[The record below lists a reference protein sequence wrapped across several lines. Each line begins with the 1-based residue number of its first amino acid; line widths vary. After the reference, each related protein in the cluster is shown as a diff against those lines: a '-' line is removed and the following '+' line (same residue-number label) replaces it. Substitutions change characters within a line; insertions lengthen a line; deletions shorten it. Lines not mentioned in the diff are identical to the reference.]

1 MRQSI
6 TQSTKEVEAIV
17 NSIPLS
23 LNDITPN
30 HLLAMKTKV
39 LMPPAGVFLRED
51 LCLRRRW
58 KRGQHLA
65 HDFWE
70 KWRKEFIQVLQLRIK
85 WTKPQRKLQRRDVIL
100 LNVPET
106 YWDWHELKK
115 CSLVKMV
122 LEGRS
127 KLLWPPSFLT
137 SKDEESVGFS
147 TLNGL
152 STNWFLSRQQIRKSP
167 TRSLR

>member
-100 LNVPET
+100 LNVPRNLLRLTRVEEVFPGEDGLGRKVKVAMAT
-106 YWDWHELKK
+106 FFLDKQGRRVSRVQYLERPIHK
-115 CSLVKMV
+115 LVLIPAV
-122 LEGRS
+122 DQEI
-127 KLLWPPSFLT
+127 P
-137 SKDEESVGFS
+137 DEE
-147 TLNGL
+147 
-152 STNWFLSRQQIRKSP
+152 P
-167 TRSLR
+167 

>member
-100 LNVPET
+100 LNVPRNLLRLTRVEEVFPGEDGLGRKVKVAMAT
-106 YWDWHELKK
+106 FFLDKQGRRVSRVQYLERPIHK
-115 CSLVKMV
+115 LV
-122 LEGRS
+122 LIPAADQEI
-127 KLLWPPSFLT
+127 P
-137 SKDEESVGFS
+137 DEE
-147 TLNGL
+147 
-152 STNWFLSRQQIRKSP
+152 P
-167 TRSLR
+167 